1 MNILPQWY
9 NEIIMRI
16 LTNYLKTT
24 ILLAGLTALF
34 ITLGYYFLGEDSMF
48 AVILF
53 SLIFNFVA
61 YFFSDKIALAAS
73 GARELKTDELPW
85 LHKEVEKL
93 SKKMEIPVPR
103 LYVSETSQAN
113 AFATGRNPKNG
124 VVCVTA
130 GLVNTLDRNQVIAVV
145 AHELAHIKN
154 RDILIGTIAAVVAGA
169 ISSLTRIMY
178 WGGGSRRRDD
188 NGNGL
193 LVLLGLILA
202 PIAAMLLQFAVS
214 RSREYSA
221 DETAALYTGRPEDLA
236 SALVAIEGSVKIQPM
251 DLNPAF
257 ASLYIQNSINARGVM
272 ELFST
277 HPLTEKRVERLME
290 LNKLN
295 K

>member
-1 MNILPQWY
+1 
-9 NEIIMRI
+9 MRI
-16 LTNYLKTT
+16 LTNYLKTA

-34 ITLGYYFLGEDSMF
+34 ITLGYYFLGEDSIV
-48 AVILF
+48 AVIIF
-53 SLIFNFVA
+53 SLLFNFIA
-61 YFFSDKIALAAS
+61 YFFSDKIALSAS
-73 GARELKTDELPW
+73 GARELKKDELPW
-85 LHKEVEKL
+85 LHKEVKEL
-93 SKKMEIPVPR
+93 SKKMDIPVPR

-130 GLVNTLDRNQVIAVV
+130 GLVNSLDKNQVMGVV

-154 RDILIGTIAAVVAGA
+154 RDVLIATIAAVVAGA

-178 WGGGSRRRDD
+178 WGGGSRRREN

-193 LVLLGLILA
+193 LMLLALILS
-202 PIAAMLLQFAVS
+202 PIVAMLLQFAVS

-221 DETAALYTGRPEDLA
+221 DETAAQYTGRPEDLA
-236 SALVAIEGSVKIQPM
+236 SALVAIEGSVKVKPM

-257 ASLYIQNSINARGVM
+257 ASLYIQNPINARGVM

-277 HPLTEKRVERLME
+277 HPLTEKRVQ
-290 LNKLN
+290 KLLSLVR
-295 K
+295 